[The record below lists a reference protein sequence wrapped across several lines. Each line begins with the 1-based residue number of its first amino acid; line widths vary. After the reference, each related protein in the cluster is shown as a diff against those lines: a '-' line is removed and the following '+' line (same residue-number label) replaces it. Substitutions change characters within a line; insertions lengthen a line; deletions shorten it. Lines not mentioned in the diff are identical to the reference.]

1 MNYPALIYVQQQPT
15 TVHTFAADRPT
26 IETVAPLYTRDE
38 TALLPGV
45 AYQTIGQLDEAW
57 RQFQAERAAGVKS
70 AWKVQRRVYLRGQTS
85 QERIRD
91 AVEQCWW
98 NKDLLLLL
106 DGSFATIAVAAA
118 RHYVVPYL
126 VAGKNARP
134 RCGAKPYERVI
145 GNPHDYL
152 MVLADVC
159 RELG

>member
-15 TVHTFAADRPT
+15 TVHTFAAGRPT
-26 IETVAPLYTRDE
+26 LETVAPLYTRDL
-38 TALLPGV
+38 ALLLPDMP
-45 AYQTIGQLDEAW
+45 YQTIGQLDEAW

-85 QERIRD
+85 QERIWD

-98 NKDLLLLL
+98 NHDMLLLL

-126 VAGKNARP
+126 VAGKNVRP